1 MNGTVVFPD
10 APNHEDE
17 GLIFDE
23 WNCTETD
30 ASKYYDDKMYRTIV
44 IGPIYHTSQDWED
57 EYTHIYM
64 TYPKTGVSY
73 GLCIQ
78 PTVSNGVVIDWG
90 DGTTTTTNASSLK
103 LYRHTY
109 TEIPQSKEITVKANS
124 GTYIFQ
130 GTNNSTSS
138 IAFVNFSDTKPDVK
152 IGNTVTSIGNY
163 AFASCNGLQSIKIPA
178 SVTSIGNYA
187 FLGCNGLQSIQIPSS
202 LTSIGNNAFASCNGL
217 QNITIPASVTSIGSS
232 AF

>member
-73 GLCIQ
+73 GLRIQ
-78 PTVSNGVVIDWG
+78 PTVADGVVIDWG
-90 DGTTTTTNASSLK
+90 DGTTTTTDSTSLK
-103 LYRHTY
+103 LYSHTY

-124 GTYIFQ
+124 GTYIFKGAGNSS
-130 GTNNSTSS
+130 GT
-138 IAFVNFSDTKPDVK
+138 FVNFLSTKPDVK
-152 IGNTVTSIGNY
+152 IGNTVTSIGDY
-163 AFASCNGLQSIKIPA
+163 SF
-178 SVTSIGNYA
+178 YY
-187 FLGCNGLQSIQIPSS
+187 
-202 LTSIGNNAFASCNGL
+202 
-217 QNITIPASVTSIGSS
+217 
-232 AF
+232 

>member
-30 ASKYYDDKMYRTIV
+30 ASKYYDDEMYRTIV
-44 IGPIYHTSQDWED
+44 IGPIYHRSQEWEDAYYADYNSKCAFD

-73 GLCIQ
+73 GLRIQ
-78 PTVSNGVVIDWG
+78 PTVADGVVIDWG
-90 DGTTTTTNASSLK
+90 DGTTTTTDSTSLK
-103 LYRHTY
+103 LYSHTY

-130 GTNNSTSS
+130 GTGSS
-138 IAFVNFSDTKPDVK
+138 ASRNAFVNFSDTKPDIK
-152 IGNTVTSIGNY
+152 IGNTVTSIGKYSFYNCY
-163 AFASCNGLQSIKIPA
+163 GLQI
-178 SVTSIGNYA
+178 
-187 FLGCNGLQSIQIPSS
+187 IQISS
-202 LTSIGNNAFASCNGL
+202 SVKSINNQAL
-217 QNITIPASVTSIGSS
+217 
-232 AF
+232 